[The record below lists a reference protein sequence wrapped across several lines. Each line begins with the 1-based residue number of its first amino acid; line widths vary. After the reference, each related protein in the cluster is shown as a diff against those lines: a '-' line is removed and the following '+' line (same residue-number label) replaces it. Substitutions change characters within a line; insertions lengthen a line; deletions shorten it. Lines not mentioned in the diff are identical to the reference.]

1 MPIDPSILPWWG
13 WLLCGVVAVVVAS
26 ISLWLC
32 GLMEGEAS
40 GCLLWIVGVA
50 AGLGGLVAIVVGLVR
65 LAKWAW
71 G

>member
-1 MPIDPSILPWWG
+1 MIDPSFLPWWG
-13 WLLCGVVAVVVAS
+13 WLLCGVVAVVIAS

-32 GLMEGEAS
+32 GFMEGGAG
-40 GCLLWIVGVA
+40 GCLLWIVGVV
-50 AGLGGLVAIVVGLVR
+50 AGLGGLVALVIGLVR